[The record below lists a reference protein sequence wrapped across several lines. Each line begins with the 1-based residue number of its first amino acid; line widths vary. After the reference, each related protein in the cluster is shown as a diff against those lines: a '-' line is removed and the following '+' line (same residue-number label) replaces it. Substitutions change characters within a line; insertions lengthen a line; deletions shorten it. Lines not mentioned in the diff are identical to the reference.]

1 MGTEKTEGERSWF
14 GHTDMETAWK
24 AEQTMRLQVSYLC
37 GGNEM
42 GASVGGSQSPVW
54 APEVPAGSRGG
65 DGPVLVTASTLLVCQ
80 SCLGVQSY
88 REPVLRSR
96 GQPSGSSQ

>member
-1 MGTEKTEGERSWF
+1 MLQRQEERSWF
-14 GHTDMETAWK
+14 GHTDVETAWE
-24 AEQTMRLQVSYLC
+24 AEQTMSLQESYLC
-37 GGNEM
+37 GGDEE
-42 GASVGGSQSPVW
+42 GASVGGSPAPSW
-54 APEVPAGSRGG
+54 APKTPAGSRGAG
-65 DGPVLVTASTLLVCQ
+65 GLVLVTASTLLLCQ